1 MAAQRMTSW
10 TYAEN
15 FIPSPDPVAAASA
28 RAAEIGADV
37 LPPSVGASLRMLAAA
52 LNAGHVIEIGTGAGV
67 SGLWLLEG
75 MSDDGILTSIDA
87 DPERQRAA
95 RAAFASAGVP
105 PQRTRV
111 ISGEALQ
118 VLPRMTDGAYD
129 MVFVSA

>member
-15 FIPSPDPVAAASA
+15 FIPSPDPMNAACA

-37 LPPSVGASLRMLAAA
+37 LPSAMGASLRMLAAA

-75 MSDDGILTSIDA
+75 MRHDGILTSID
-87 DPERQRAA
+87 PEPDRQRAA
-95 RAAFASAGVP
+95 RAA
-105 PQRTRV
+105 
-111 ISGEALQ
+111 
-118 VLPRMTDGAYD
+118 
-129 MVFVSA
+129 